1 VSALSGVNELI
12 VDDVQGD
19 FTVGAGYTLTYVN
32 NLGITT
38 TLNSAY
44 SGNVLITEP
53 VEEIFDGLHFKVNQR
68 NHGMHSDVNKVTII
82 SAKSDVTP
90 TTLSINY
97 SASSTS
103 NISVASTAN
112 FTTFEHVSVA
122 TTNPGYVLIGDEII
136 KYTGVSG
143 NDLTGITRE
152 INGTKAFEHSSGSLV
167 YKYELNGVSLLRINK
182 THDLSDANISEQI
195 GLDYYYL
202 KADMTSGTETTDRTG
217 SGSLPKL
224 FFRESKKT
232 GGSNVSATYNV
243 PFELITPSVQT
254 ISPKFTTISSSV
266 RTISGQSIDGTE
278 TPYLDKGFQP
288 ISLNNTNYFDSPR
301 VIASKVNEDARLINL
316 PGRKSFTLNMNLL
329 SVDERL
335 SPCIDLTK
343 TNIIFTSNR
352 VNRPITNYVTDRR
365 VNGIDNDP
373 NSFYYVSKPI
383 TLQTSASAVKILL
396 TGAINEQNDIRA
408 FYSIQNDI
416 GENPIFTPF
425 PGYANLSSG
434 IVIDPSLNNGS
445 PDTLILKNSFYDYVP
460 TPRSFKE
467 YEFTVDNLP
476 SFKIFRVKLIMTS
489 TNQAIVPVIQDLRVI
504 ALA

>member
-1 VSALSGVNELI
+1 
-12 VDDVQGD
+12 
-19 FTVGAGYTLTYVN
+19 
-32 NLGITT
+32 
-38 TLNSAY
+38 
-44 SGNVLITEP
+44 
-53 VEEIFDGLHFKVNQR
+53 
-68 NHGMHSDVNKVTII
+68 MHSDVNKVTII
-82 SAKSDVTP
+82 DAKSDILP
-90 TTLSINY
+90 TTLSVNY

-103 NISVASTAN
+103 SISVASTVN
-112 FTTFEHVSVA
+112 FTSFENVSVA
-122 TTNPGYVLIGDEII
+122 STNPGYVLIGDEII
-136 KYTGVSG
+136 QYTGVSG

-152 INGTKAFEHSSGSLV
+152 INGTKAFAHSAGNLV

-182 THDLSDANISEQI
+182 THDLSDANIADQI

-202 KADMTSGTETTDRTG
+202 KADMSSGTNTTDRTG

-224 FFRESKKT
+224 FFNESKKT

-243 PFELITPSVQT
+243 PFELITPSIQT

-288 ISLNNTNYFDSPR
+288 ITLNNTNYFDSPR
-301 VIASKVNEDARLINL
+301 IIASKVNEDARLTNL

-352 VNRPITNYVTDRR
+352 VNQPVTNYITDRR
-365 VNGIDNDP
+365 VNGVENDP
-373 NSFYYVSKPI
+373 NAFYYVSKPI
-383 TLQTSASAVKILL
+383 TLQSSASAIKVLL

-408 FYSIQNDI
+408 FYSIQNDVN
-416 GENPIFTPF
+416 ESPIFTAF

-434 IVIDPSLNNGS
+434 IVVDPSLNEGS

-467 YEFTVDNLP
+467 YEFTIDNLP